1 LTLLFNGCIVES
13 DRLVI
18 DAILTHT
25 HV

>member
-1 LTLLFNGCIVES
+1 LTLLFNGYIVES

-18 DAILTHT
+18 DATLTHT

>member
-1 LTLLFNGCIVES
+1 LTLLFYGCIVES